1 VYPEPVFPAPTFEQE
16 VMAGFECLGDVGA
29 FDTSGSAI
37 VSLTGLED
45 LLNDDSLPRDVLD
58 FGVELTF
65 DTPSI
70 FHTEFQFPT
79 DQQLLQPEF
88 EPFEDDPSVGR
99 GGFVTPGLRGKVD
112 IIASVQAF
120 KESLWLWT
128 PEVSDHSATEQRN
141 LSLPWDSTSSG
152 SEFYSEFPLLHRGV
166 SSVTRGKIL
175 AMVLRTCEATIH
187 SHVISHF
194 PSSEVLTNLIQN
206 FVGFHSQQDIMWIH
220 PASIELNREPPLF
233 LISMVAAGAAM
244 SPMQEVRKLGFAM
257 QEALRESL
265 PTEVCTSSCHC
276 MSFIDICS
284 SSAITDQRV
293 ISGHCKVLP

>member
-1 VYPEPVFPAPTFEQE
+1 MV
-16 VMAGFECLGDVGA
+16 GFEGLGDVGA
-29 FDTSGSAI
+29 FDTSGNTA

-58 FGVELTF
+58 IGVDLTF

-88 EPFEDDPSVGR
+88 ELVEDDPPVSR

-128 PEVSDHSATEQRN
+128 PEISDRNALEQRN
-141 LSLPWDSTSSG
+141 LSLPWDGTSSG
-152 SEFYSEFPLLHRGV
+152 SDFYSEFPLLHQGI

-175 AMVLRTCEATIH
+175 AMVLRTCEATMH

-194 PSSEVLTNLIQN
+194 PSSELLTNLIQN
-206 FVGFHSQQDIMWIH
+206 FVSFHSQQDIMWIH
-220 PASIELNREPPLF
+220 PASIELNKEPPLF
-233 LISMVAAGAAM
+233 LISMVATGAAI
-244 SPMQEVRKLGFAM
+244 SPIQEIRKLGFAM
-257 QEALRESL
+257 QEALREAL
-265 PTEVCTSSCHC
+265 PPEVCTS
-276 MSFIDICS
+276 
-284 SSAITDQRV
+284 
-293 ISGHCKVLP
+293 